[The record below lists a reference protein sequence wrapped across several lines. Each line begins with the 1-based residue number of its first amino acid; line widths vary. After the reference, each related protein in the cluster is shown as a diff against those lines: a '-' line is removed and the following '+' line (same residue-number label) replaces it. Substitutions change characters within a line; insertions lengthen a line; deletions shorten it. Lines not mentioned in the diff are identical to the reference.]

1 MLFFSATRDSKTG
14 AVFVKIVNRQKD
26 PTPVHIAV
34 SGAKVEPQGRSF
46 TLSAASPNDTNSI
59 LQHDKIVPVTA
70 LVDGL
75 SADFTI
81 TFPPYSITIL
91 EMKATNVR

>member
-14 AVFVKIVNRQKD
+14 TIFLKIVNREKD
-26 PTPVHIAV
+26 PTPVHVSLPGATIAT
-34 SGAKVEPQGRSF
+34 QGRSF
-46 TLSAASPNDTNSI
+46 TLSAASPGDTNSI
-59 LQHDKIVPVTA
+59 LQPDKIVPITA
-70 LVDGL
+70 MVDGF
-75 SADFTI
+75 SADFTK